1 MPEPRP
7 QTVSTRATYGIF
19 LFVFCS
25 VLSTARILVDS
36 PNPAH
41 IVSDHI
47 SGRSDERFVALKSR
61 LPEYGVVGYIGDSGP
76 SAIPDYYLAEYA
88 LAPLV
93 LDRSPDHQL
102 VLGNYPS
109 SMPPEIPPTLRLIQ
123 DFGNGVLL
131 FATKDAQ

>member
-7 QTVSTRATYGIF
+7 QTVSTRATYGIL

-36 PNPAH
+36 PSPVH
-41 IVSDHI
+41 IIPDDVSQ
-47 SGRSDERFVALKSR
+47 RSDERFMALKSR

-131 FATKDAQ
+131 FATKDAK